1 MATKKSKSLEKML
14 AEADAKI
21 RADLKEI
28 SRLVRKD
35 FRNQAENAL
44 SAYYANY
51 TPKVYNRT
59 GNLMDNAIND
69 DISFDDFIITNK
81 DSYGGWVHF
90 NSYDMDDYD
99 TSDKNAV
106 LSNFMYGIHGKP
118 EIKIE
123 SNPALRLMESYQS
136 NYKTILDGYFSSR
149 GFTIN

>member
-1 MATKKSKSLEKML
+1 MATKKAKSLEKML

-35 FRNQAENAL
+35 FREQAENAL
-44 SAYYANY
+44 SAYYINY
-51 TPKVYNRT
+51 KPLVYERT
-59 GNLMDNAIND
+59 RNLMENAIND
-69 DISFDDFIITNK
+69 DMSFDDFSITNK
-81 DSYGGWVHF
+81 NSYGGWVHF
-90 NSYDMDDYD
+90 NADNMNDYE

-123 SNPALRLMESYQS
+123 SNPALRLMESYQN
-136 NYKTILDGYFSSR
+136 NYKKILDGYFSSR

>member
-1 MATKKSKSLEKML
+1 MATKKPKSIEKML

-28 SRLVRKD
+28 SGLVRKD
-35 FRNQAENAL
+35 FRSQAENAL

-69 DISFDDFIITNK
+69 DMSFDDFIITNR

-90 NSYDMDDYD
+90 NADNMDDYE
-99 TSDKNAV
+99 TSDKNGV
-106 LSNFMYGIHGKP
+106 LSNFMYGVHGRP

-123 SNPALRLMESYQS
+123 DTPAIRLMENYQN
-136 NYKTILDGYFSSR
+136 NYKKILDGYFSSR